1 MNLVILGPQG
11 SGKGTQARMLAE
23 KFGLK
28 HFEMGRFFREIAKK
42 KTPFGKYINEIINI
56 KGQLVDDKSFRKV
69 FLSRL
74 RKMPRNKGIL
84 FEGVPRREDQLQ
96 YFEKASG
103 IGRTI
108 DAVIVIDLPRRDSI
122 KRLSKRWV
130 CQENE
135 HILIMGKD
143 IKNEYDK
150 CPICKSRIH
159 QRIDD
164 TLERI
169 RKRLDIY
176 HRDTKPVIDY
186 YRQKGILIE
195 VDGRPSIEKVHRNI
209 LKKLERKNLV

>member
-1 MNLVILGPQG
+1 MNLIILGPQG
-11 SGKGTQARMLAE
+11 SGKGTQAKMLAE
-23 KFGLK
+23 KFGLE

-42 KTPFGKYINEIINI
+42 KTPFGKHINEIINI

-69 FLSRL
+69 FLSKL
-74 RKMPRNKGIL
+74 RKMSQNRGIL

-103 IGRTI
+103 FKRTI
-108 DAVIVIDLPRRDSI
+108 EAVIVIDLPRKDSI

-130 CQENE
+130 CRKNE

-143 IKNEYDK
+143 IKNKQDK
-150 CPICKSRIH
+150 CPICGSQIQ

-164 TLERI
+164 TPKRI
-169 RKRLDIY
+169 KKRLNIY
-176 HRDTKPVIDY
+176 YRDTKPVIDY

-195 VDGRPSIEKVHRNI
+195 IDGRPSIEEVHKNI
-209 LKKLERKNLV
+209 LKKLKKRI